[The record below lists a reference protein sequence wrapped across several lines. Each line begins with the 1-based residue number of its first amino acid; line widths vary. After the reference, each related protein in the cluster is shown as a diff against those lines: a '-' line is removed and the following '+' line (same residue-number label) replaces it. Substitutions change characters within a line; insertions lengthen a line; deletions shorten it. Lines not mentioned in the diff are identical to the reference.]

1 MLRRSR
7 SRLVAA
13 ALVAAAHLALL
24 IAWLQGAVQMP
35 SLVTPPR
42 IVVRLIAAAPLA
54 PPAPPARPTQAVPAQ
69 AARDPVRRARPL
81 PRAEVPR
88 ADVITSPAITM
99 QAVAPD
105 AAASQTAASP
115 PAATGSLLDSEATRR
130 ALRASARDAGLAAQA
145 GRIGSAPLSP
155 DERLG
160 AEVHKG
166 ARGDCLKG
174 EYLGAG
180 MGLLSLPFLA
190 AAALREQCR
199 R

>member
-42 IVVRLIAAAPLA
+42 IVVRLIAAAPPA

-69 AARDPVRRARPL
+69 AARDPFRRARPL
-81 PRAEVPR
+81 PRAE
-88 ADVITSPAITM
+88 VITSPAITM

-105 AAASQTAASP
+105 ATASQTAASP